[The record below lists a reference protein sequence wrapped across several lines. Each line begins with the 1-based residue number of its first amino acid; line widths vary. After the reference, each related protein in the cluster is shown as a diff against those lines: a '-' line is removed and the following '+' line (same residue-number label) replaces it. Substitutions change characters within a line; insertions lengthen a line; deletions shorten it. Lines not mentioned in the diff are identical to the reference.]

1 MPVVFMLPKR
11 LKKQAKKLLPCGIK
25 CSLCQQYVIFYIMI
39 LGTLSPI
46 LIRYLENPEKVK
58 LDIAIEAQI
67 KPLVLDHAIL
77 LYLIDGI
84 NATIWTAQRSAMST
98 KAGCDSTLVTPG
110 FMAKRIYF

>member
-1 MPVVFMLPKR
+1 MWDQVFILSAVR
-11 LKKQAKKLLPCGIK
+11 YLFDL
-25 CSLCQQYVIFYIMI
+25 FDIMI

-46 LIRYLENPEKVK
+46 LIRYQENPEKVK

-84 NATIWTAQRSAMST
+84 NATIWTTQRSAMST